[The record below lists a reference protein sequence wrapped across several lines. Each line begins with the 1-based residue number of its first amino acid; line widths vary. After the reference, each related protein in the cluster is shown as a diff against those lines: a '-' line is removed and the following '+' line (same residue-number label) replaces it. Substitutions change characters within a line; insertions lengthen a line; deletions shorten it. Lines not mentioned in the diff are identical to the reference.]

1 MSTRARHHIGTAA
14 LVGVALF
21 GLTALAPSGPAAAAA
36 RFDTSQPFEI
46 NADALEVQRNKNRAI
61 FVGNVAARQGDLLLR
76 ADRLSVDYGKGS
88 KVMEGTPEI
97 SQLEARGAVHLV
109 SPTETVHGD
118 WAVYDVPSRIITV
131 GGDVV
136 LTRGENILQGQKLTF
151 NLLTGE
157 SRLESATPTAS
168 KTPQGRVRAVFNPSA
183 AKTK

>member
-1 MSTRARHHIGTAA
+1 MSTRARHHMGTAA
-14 LVGVALF
+14 LFAAALC
-21 GLTALAPSGPAAAAA
+21 GLTALTASVSAAAAA

-61 FVGNVAARQGDLLLR
+61 FAGNVAARQGDLLLR
-76 ADRLSVDYGKGS
+76 ADQLSVDYGKGG
-88 KVMEGTPEI
+88 KVMKGTPEI

-109 SPTETVHGD
+109 SPTETVSGD
-118 WAVYDVPSRIITV
+118 WAVYDVPRRIITV

-157 SRLESATPTAS
+157 SRLESAASATS
-168 KTPQGRVRAVFNPSA
+168 KTPHGRVRAVFNPSA
-183 AKTK
+183 VKTK